1 MPSKEEDA
9 EPMVAKLREAVKR
22 VRKRDIEDA
31 VSFAVAHGTR
41 VDILCYLNEGQRSP
55 SELSDLMSL
64 PMSRIEH
71 HIKELLASCSIELAR
86 VAQVRN
92 TTEHFYRAVEIP
104 FYTNDE
110 MRAMPFEIRQE
121 IYGLILQ
128 ASTAESL
135 AALRAGKISDD
146 PLTWLSWKWF
156 NLDAQGRKEMA
167 EEDARTWERRLA
179 IETGALER
187 LEQAGDEA
195 STVVVSLL
203 SHERC
208 RSWKGDGPPR
218 SDQA

>member
-1 MPSKEEDA
+1 MVSKL
-9 EPMVAKLREAVKR
+9 KEAVKR

-31 VSFAVAHGTR
+31 VAFAVAHGTR

-55 SELSDLMSL
+55 SELSDLMGL

-92 TTEHFYRAVEIP
+92 TTEHFYCAVEIP
-104 FYTNDE
+104 FYNDEE

-135 AALRAGKISDD
+135 AALRAGKISGDAL
-146 PLTWLSWKWF
+146 PWLSWKWF
-156 NLDAQGRKEMA
+156 NLDAQGRTEMA

-179 IETGALER
+179 IETEAMER
-187 LEQAGDEA
+187 LEQTGDEP

-208 RSWKGDGPPR
+208 RSWKGGSPPR
-218 SDQA
+218 SDRG